1 MAYPNAKNWNQQYNN
16 KNSFFV
22 DLKDRLNNTITSF
35 GFTKQQSIRAAIN
48 NACNTF
54 IKNNPTKT
62 KFKDLDLC
70 ESISMPLSDILIDIT
85 MQRMLDLIWV
95 LSIISNFRDVQTQPI
110 QVYKVIGDDGS
121 ISYYPVGEK
130 GLYASWDGQHT
141 AMALYILCVY
151 VFKENPKDVMV
162 PVTIYKVSKKSE
174 IRENFVKGNTKEGKK
189 LLDSIDTFMQQV
201 FGVRIDGNKN
211 PAWEESEKKQK
222 YLEQA
227 DLFVTHEKFGNTSDP
242 GAISRMQE
250 IDHYDSE
257 IIRKFSLYAATV
269 MPTAGRPIASQ
280 EIEII
285 CAWFE
290 MSKSLEY
297 TDEEIVDLALH
308 LNTLFAADF
317 HESSDFWRKARTAYE
332 NWWNDFYD
340 GVAEEYRPSHMSFSK
355 NWRNGGTF
363 LWYQLKKTWGGR
375 IPRLNINTQFK
386 PFTKDLYNV

>member
-1 MAYPNAKNWNQQYNN
+1 MAYLNAKNWNQQYNN
-16 KNSFFV
+16 RNSFFV
-22 DLKDRLNNTITSF
+22 NLKDRLNNTISSF
-35 GFTKQQSIRAAIN
+35 SFTKQQSVRAAIN

-54 IKNNPTKT
+54 IKNNPTK
-62 KFKDLDLC
+62 KQFKDLDLC

-85 MQRMLDLIWV
+85 MQRMLDLVWV
-95 LSIISNFRDVQTQPI
+95 LAIISGFRDVQTQPI

-151 VFKENPKDVMV
+151 VFKENPEDVMV

-189 LLDSIDTFMQQV
+189 LLDNIDTFMQQV
-201 FGVRIDGNKN
+201 FGVRIDGNRN
-211 PAWEESEKKQK
+211 PLWVESEKKQQ

-227 DLFVTHEKFGNTSDP
+227 DLFVTHDKFGNTGDP

-250 IDHYDSE
+250 VDHYDSE

-269 MPTAGRPIASQ
+269 MPTQGRPIASQ

-285 CAWFE
+285 CAWFD

-297 TDEEIVDLALH
+297 TDQEIVDLAMH
-308 LNTLFAADF
+308 INQLFNADF
-317 HESSDFWRKARTAYE
+317 HEASDFWRKARTAYE
-332 NWWNDFYD
+332 NWWNDYYSK
-340 GVAEEYRPSHMSFSK
+340 VPAIYRPSHMSFSK

-363 LWYQLKKTWGGR
+363 LWHQLNKTWGGR
-375 IPRLNINTQFK
+375 LPKLSINTQFV
-386 PFTKDLYNV
+386 PATKDLY